1 MMKAKFF
8 VTEKVNKIPSFHY
21 NFGPHLS
28 KVLNMNICILNG
40 PNLNLVG
47 TREPS
52 IYGEESLDIYLVKLT
67 EKYKE
72 HSFQLFQSNVEG
84 ELINELQRVANWAD
98 AIIINAGAYTH
109 TSIAIAD
116 AIKAIGIKRCVEVH
130 ISNVFARE
138 SYRRESKIAEVCSGA
153 ISGFGIKVYELAIMS
168 LLI

>member
-1 MMKAKFF
+1 MR
-8 VTEKVNKIPSFHY
+8 IS
-21 NFGPHLS
+21 
-28 KVLNMNICILNG
+28 IING

-52 IYGEESLDIYLVKLT
+52 IYGDESLDVYLKKLV

-72 HSFQLFQSNVEG
+72 HSIQIYQSNVEG
-84 ELINELQRVANWAD
+84 EIINEIQRVARLVD

-116 AIKAIGIKRCVEVH
+116 AIKSLGVPSCIEVH

-138 SYRRESKIAEVCSGA
+138 PYRRESKIAEVCSGS

-168 LLI
+168 LLV